1 MGKRTLIKGGCVIT
15 LDRELGDFPCADV
28 LIEDGKIRAVGPQL
42 DATDCEVVDASEM
55 IVLPGFVDTHRHVW
69 EAVIRNVGPD
79 WSLPTYLHHI
89 YFNGLGGVLRPEDAY
104 IGNLLGAL
112 EALDAGVT
120 TVLDWSMV
128 NSPDHADEM
137 VRALQES
144 GIRFVYGYGTPLR
157 GAGAYW
163 SRDSQ
168 LLHPDDC
175 RRVRERYFSS
185 DDQLGTMA
193 LAIRGPE
200 FCAWE
205 AAVHDIHLARELGVI
220 ATMHLGFG
228 TWGSVDR
235 SVERLYRAGLLGP
248 DLNFTHATK
257 LSDEEYRLIAEA
269 GCSVSICPEIE
280 MMMGHGY
287 PPTDA
292 LVAQGGRPT
301 IGIDVVT
308 STGGDMFTQMKF
320 LLHAAR
326 ARVNEAT
333 LASGQMPER
342 LLLSAREVLEF
353 ATIEGARAL
362 HLDHRI
368 GTLTPG
374 KDADLIMI
382 RRTDINLYPV
392 NDPVGAVVLC
402 ANTGNVDSVF
412 VAGRAVKRGGR
423 LVGVDLDRVRRLAA
437 ASRDYIFAEYGVPEG
452 AAPLSA

>member
-1 MGKRTLIKGGCVIT
+1 MVKRTLIKGGFVIT
-15 LDRELGDFPCADV
+15 LDRELGDLAGADV
-28 LIEDGKIRAVGPQL
+28 LIEDGKIRAVGPGLQ
-42 DATDCEVVDASEM
+42 ATDCEVVDASEM

-69 EAVIRNVGPD
+69 EAVIRNVGAN

-89 YFNGLGGVLRPEDAY
+89 YFNGLGGTLRPEDVY

-120 TVLDWSMV
+120 TLLDWSMV
-128 NSPDHADEM
+128 NSPEHADAM
-137 VRALQES
+137 IGALQEA
-144 GIRFVYGYGTPLR
+144 GIRAVFAYGTPLK

-175 RRVRERYFSS
+175 RRVRRQYFSS
-185 DDQLGTMA
+185 DDQLITMG

-200 FCAWE
+200 FCSWE
-205 AAVHDIHLARELGVI
+205 AAVHDIHLARELGVM

-235 SVERLYRAGLLGP
+235 SVEKLHQANLLGP
-248 DLNFTHATK
+248 DLNFTHATA
-257 LSDEEYRLIAEA
+257 LSDEEYRLIAET
-269 GCSVSICPEIE
+269 GCSVSVCPEIE

-287 PPTDA
+287 PPTDK

-301 IGIDVVT
+301 LGVDVVT

-320 LLHAAR
+320 MLHGAR
-326 ARVNEAT
+326 ARHNEAT
-333 LASGQMPER
+333 LGTGQMPET
-342 LLLSAREVLEF
+342 LLLTARDVLEF
-353 ATIEGARAL
+353 ATIGGARAL
-362 HLDHRI
+362 RLDHKI
-368 GTLTPG
+368 GTLSPG

-382 RRTDINLYPV
+382 RRTDVNLYPV
-392 NDPVGAVVLC
+392 NDPICAAVLC

-412 VAGRAVKRGGR
+412 VAGRAVKRHGK
-423 LVGVDLDRVRRLAA
+423 LVDVDLARVRRLAA
-437 ASRDYIFAEYGVPEG
+437 ASRDYIFAEYGTPEG